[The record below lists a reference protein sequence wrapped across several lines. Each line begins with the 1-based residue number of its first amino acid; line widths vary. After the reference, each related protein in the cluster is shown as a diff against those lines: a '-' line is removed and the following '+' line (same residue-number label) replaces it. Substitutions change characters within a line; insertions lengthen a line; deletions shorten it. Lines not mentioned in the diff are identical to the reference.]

1 VDAGCGLSDPSS
13 ADTAIL
19 KNLIKRTR
27 GSLSAFAESQ
37 RLQMSSVEALPQ
49 LAVLGLIAGIL
60 TGVVVIAF
68 RGAVD
73 GSQIVILPSGTED
86 DFESLSPSSR
96 FALVMTGAVVIGAVL
111 QLLRSPP
118 RLGVVHVIERLQ
130 YHQGRLPLLSSV
142 IQFVGAA
149 MAIICGHSVGREGPT
164 IHLGAAT
171 ASLLAQR
178 LGLPNNSIRT
188 LVGCGVAAAIAAG
201 FNTPLAGVILAM
213 EVVLMEYTI
222 AGFIPII
229 LAAVSATALTRSV
242 YGHDAV
248 FMAAQWQWNAVGEL
262 PYILGLGVVV
272 GILAGAFTWITTRSS
287 RVSNNL
293 PIFVRIVLGGLAVAL
308 IAVFVPAVMGI
319 GYDTVNAAL
328 MGNMLLGALLVIT
341 AAKLL
346 ATGLCIGLG
355 SPGGLIG
362 PTIVI
367 GATTGAATG
376 LVVNAL
382 FNADVSS
389 GFYAMLGMG
398 AMMGA
403 VLQAPLA
410 ALLALLELTASPN
423 VIMPGM
429 AAVVSAAM
437 VSSIVMRQASIY
449 KLMMLSSGLDFHN
462 DPMSQA
468 LSRIGV
474 ARIMNRTIAR
484 AERSISSTAAEQLL
498 SDNPKWVLVRG
509 EQAPAALLPAAD
521 LAHYMQEQEHAGD
534 EQIDLL
540 SIPAERLDL
549 AATDVLA
556 SVQDARQTLDH
567 SGKQALYVT
576 GGHGAGRKKIYG
588 IVTREEIDRAYRSS

>member
-1 VDAGCGLSDPSS
+1 MPDPSP
-13 ADTAIL
+13 ARGTGRTGLL
-19 KNLIKRTR
+19 KRAR
-27 GSLSAFAESQ
+27 ASLSEFAESQ

-49 LAVLGLIAGIL
+49 LALLGLAAGLL
-60 TGVVVIAF
+60 TGGVVIGF
-68 RGAVD
+68 RAVVD
-73 GSQIVILPSGTED
+73 WSQIAILPSGTEG
-86 DFESLSPSSR
+86 DFESLAPGYR
-96 FALVMTGAVVIGAVL
+96 AGLIMAGAVVIGGVL
-111 QLLRSPP
+111 QVLRSPP

-130 YHQGRLPLLSSV
+130 YHQGRLPFLPSV

-149 MAIICGHSVGREGPT
+149 VAIVCGHSVGREGPT

-188 LVGCGVAAAIAAG
+188 LVGCGVAGAIAAG
-201 FNTPLAGVILAM
+201 FNTPLAGVIFAM

-248 FMAAQWQWNAVGEL
+248 FTAASWEWNAIGEL
-262 PYILGLGVVV
+262 PYILVLGVVV
-272 GILAGAFTWITTRSS
+272 GLLAGAFTWLTTRTS
-287 RVSNNL
+287 RVSEGL
-293 PIFVRIVLGGLAVAL
+293 PIFLRIVLGGLAVAV
-308 IAVFVPAVMGI
+308 IALLVPEVMGI

-328 MGNMLLGALLVIT
+328 TGEVLLGSLLVIT
-341 AAKLL
+341 AAKIL

-367 GATTGAATG
+367 GATTGAMTG
-376 LVVNAL
+376 LAANAVSG
-382 FNADVSS
+382 ADVDA
-389 GFYAMLGMG
+389 GFYAVLGMG

-437 VSSIVMRQASIY
+437 MSSIVMRQASIY
-449 KLMMLSSGLDFHN
+449 RLMMLSSGLDFRS

-468 LSRIGV
+468 LSRIGI
-474 ARIMNRTIAR
+474 ARAMNRSIAR
-484 AERSISSTAAEQLL
+484 AEPVLSRAAAERLL
-498 SDNPKWVLVRG
+498 AGNPQWVLVG
-509 EQAPAALLPAAD
+509 GDDEPTALLPAAD
-521 LAHYMQEQEHAGD
+521 LARYIEDDSIAE
-534 EQIDLL
+534 IDLM
-540 SIPAERLDL
+540 SIPADRLDL
-549 AATDVLA
+549 ASTDVLA
-556 SVQDARQTLDH
+556 SVQDARQVLDQ

-576 GGHGAGRKKIYG
+576 GGHGAARRRIHG
-588 IVTREEIDRAYRSS
+588 IVTRNEIDRAYRTP